1 MENFSSAVCSALDP
15 NSELVSPTLVWIQL
29 LPPTP
34 LLDDLVVFS
43 LLKFWIGPQS
53 EIPIIRAF
61 GAGLFSL
68 TVANADIA
76 KFIVTLDGIS
86 DGMVILISM
95 GPPAG
100 SGASLR
106 PSARSG
112 IVPW

>member
-1 MENFSSAVCSALDP
+1 M
-15 NSELVSPTLVWIQL
+15 VWIQL

-34 LLDDLVVFS
+34 LPDDLAVFS
-43 LLKFWIGPQS
+43 LLKFWIGSQS
-53 EIPIIRAF
+53 EIPIIRFF

-68 TVANADIA
+68 TVANEDIA

-95 GPPAG
+95 GPPTG
-100 SGASLR
+100 SGASLQ

-112 IVPW
+112 IVSW